1 MAATL
6 SIRLRTIQL
15 RILFLAHAR
24 SMLLHRCG
32 VHTILIIL
40 KMIQI
45 PERRRINKDVHD
57 GSQEYLQRP
66 AATFTLQTSPRPCV
80 LINHQYEVVFAN
92 QAAADVFEVSV
103 NDLIGYELKSP
114 TSHSAGSDQLAVS
127 QPNAKGFIAE
137 LQAWW
142 EGAQCLH
149 NGGSELLRDT
159 VSKKCFAWTCTSFED
174 ERGKRLTQ
182 FVGLGENDRLLESF
196 KPSFGWVCAQEVRD
210 YFCKLDS
217 HRYSLKRLLSI
228 IGPSAKT
235 SLAMQQTK
243 LAIGTMSPVLIVGP
257 NGSGKH
263 RLAEAI
269 LSQRHKDSKAD
280 PPTLINCKV
289 LDQTLLT
296 EVIEMLAAKGRSAK
310 ENHQPAPSVLLDRID
325 LLPRE
330 CSKKMERFLNAS
342 TDYSVVGTCNA
353 FEHPLD
359 LHLQSIV
366 DWLSVIRIE
375 LSALKDRPAD
385 LPVLINQVLASSFQ
399 SASEHVPV
407 LSDAARDMLMNYSW
421 PNGIGELVA
430 SLSKAVEA
438 AGHQE
443 IQSEHLPLAV
453 RTFPSSALEHSVAPI
468 NLEEYLSTVER
479 HLILQAMQLHP
490 RNRSSAAKMLGISR
504 QKLLRRIEQLGIEP
518 LHESIET
525 LEEDSVA
532 KTTGA
537 EADSS
542 AAQLPDHA
550 KNQPRR
556 RRSLSDQE
564 LIELTTEE
572 PDELP
577 VFREIDDE

>member
-1 MAATL
+1 
-6 SIRLRTIQL
+6 
-15 RILFLAHAR
+15 
-24 SMLLHRCG
+24 
-32 VHTILIIL
+32 
-40 KMIQI
+40 
-45 PERRRINKDVHD
+45 
-57 GSQEYLQRP
+57 
-66 AATFTLQTSPRPCV
+66 
-80 LINHQYEVVFAN
+80 
-92 QAAADVFEVSV
+92 
-103 NDLIGYELKSP
+103 
-114 TSHSAGSDQLAVS
+114 
-127 QPNAKGFIAE
+127 
-137 LQAWW
+137 
-142 EGAQCLH
+142 
-149 NGGSELLRDT
+149 
-159 VSKKCFAWTCTSFED
+159 
-174 ERGKRLTQ
+174 
-182 FVGLGENDRLLESF
+182 
-196 KPSFGWVCAQEVRD
+196 
-210 YFCKLDS
+210 
-217 HRYSLKRLLSI
+217 
-228 IGPSAKT
+228 
-235 SLAMQQTK
+235 MQQTK

-399 SASEHVPV
+399 ESASEHVPV

-430 SLSKAVEA
+430 SLSKAVRSSRSPRDSA
-438 AGHQE
+438 RA
-443 IQSEHLPLAV
+443 LAV
-453 RTFPSSALEHSVAPI
+453 GRSYVPFQCLRAFGGADQLRRVPF
-468 NLEEYLSTVER
+468 TVER

-572 PDELP
+572 PMSYRCFVKLTMNKAGVNRRWVCFVLVDTLVRP
-577 VFREIDDE
+577 ISYRHFHRRIQVGSRSLDGNRCSTYSLNAKFGQRALHRRNRFSARVLR